1 MILIE
6 RHVMVG
12 MSVGQSD
19 HFNRG
24 TVHLMIESLLSSQ
37 DSSTG
42 QCNRHRKECTAGS
55 PSQTHVSKGM
65 QFSLTLLK

>member
-1 MILIE
+1 MQKKILLIILIE

-24 TVHLMIESLLSSQ
+24 TVHLMIESLLSSP

-42 QCNRHRKECTAGS
+42 
-55 PSQTHVSKGM
+55 HVIDITKNARQVPHHKHM
-65 QFSLTLLK
+65 